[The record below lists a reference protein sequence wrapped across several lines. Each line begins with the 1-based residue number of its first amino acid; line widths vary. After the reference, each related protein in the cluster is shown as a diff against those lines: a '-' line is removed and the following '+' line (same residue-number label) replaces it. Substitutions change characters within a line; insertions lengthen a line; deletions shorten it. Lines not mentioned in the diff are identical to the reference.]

1 MSSTTFI
8 IISQNK
14 KERRFDET
22 SSVYPDGVSV
32 FVTHRALLL
41 TWIFMDIDRAICN
54 GNFLKKI
61 KSTCDISNIYMSIFL
76 SKNPHTHKIKFKD
89 LHTGT
94 LCIIYGG
101 LLYQISSAMYWYN
114 RESWSLTFTSECWF
128 IGHGLGADITGRG
141 VTKADTHKMV
151 SMTTFVLFLFV
162 LK

>member
-1 MSSTTFI
+1 MKQVLFTLMEFLFLSHIGLCSLHEFSWTLI
-8 IISQNK
+8 EQSAM
-14 KERRFDET
+14 E
-22 SSVYPDGVSV
+22 
-32 FVTHRALLL
+32 
-41 TWIFMDIDRAICN
+41 IF
-54 GNFLKKI
+54 KKI